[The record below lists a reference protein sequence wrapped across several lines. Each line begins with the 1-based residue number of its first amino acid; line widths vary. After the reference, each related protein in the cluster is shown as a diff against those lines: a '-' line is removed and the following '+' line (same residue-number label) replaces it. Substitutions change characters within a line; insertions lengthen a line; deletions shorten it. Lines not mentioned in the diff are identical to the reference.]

1 VEPVVAE
8 LKLDKQGNQHKNRQ
22 PESKPKNIYKGEEL
36 VSPDIADS
44 GFEVVCYHGSG
55 FKVQGS
61 RLKRKNDVIRFAFFR
76 QDLQDF
82 LDSIFLAFQKKAKK
96 LNRLRRI

>member
-1 VEPVVAE
+1 LLDAINAIVVFVEPVIAE

-44 GFEVVCYHGSG
+44 GFKVVCYHVSG
-55 FKVQGS
+55 FKVPA
-61 RLKRKNDVIRFAFFR
+61 FATRASARDPGFKV
-76 QDLQDF
+76 Q
-82 LDSIFLAFQKKAKK
+82 SSKEKMM
-96 LNRLRRI
+96 